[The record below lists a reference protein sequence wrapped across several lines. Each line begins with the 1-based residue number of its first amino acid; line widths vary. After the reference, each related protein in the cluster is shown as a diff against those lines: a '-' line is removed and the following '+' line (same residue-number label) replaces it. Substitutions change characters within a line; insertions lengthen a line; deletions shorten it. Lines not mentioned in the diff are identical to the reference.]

1 MTITPKI
8 EKAIKRAR
16 VLHQGQVRK
25 STVGVPYITHLFS
38 VASLLSNYAGKED
51 VIVAG
56 LLHDTLEDTPYTE
69 EELESEF
76 GLAVKEM
83 VFSVTEVTYYERKN
97 RFFPWKERKDI
108 YLGKLKTAGAE
119 ALMVSAADKIDN
131 LEGMIEGY
139 RKNGPMVWKSFKG
152 SPEEQMWFFSSVL
165 AILEERLQSDIVPHF
180 RRVFEESKIIF
191 LKK

>member
-1 MTITPKI
+1 MTLTTKI
-8 EKAIKRAR
+8 EKAIKRASI
-16 VLHQGQVRK
+16 LHEGQVRK
-25 STVGVPYITHLFS
+25 STKNLPYITHLFS
-38 VASLLSNYAGKED
+38 VADLLSTYADRED

-76 GLAVKEM
+76 GSSVKET
-83 VFSVTEVTYYERKN
+83 VLSVTEVSFYQR
-97 RFFPWKERKDI
+97 RMAIFPWKERKEI
-108 YLGKLKTAGAE
+108 YLGKLKTAGAD

-139 RKNGPMVWKSFKG
+139 RKNGQSVWDSFQG
-152 SPEEQMWFFSSVL
+152 SPEEQSWFFGAVL
-165 AILEERLQSDIVPHF
+165 AILEERLQSDIVQHF
-180 RRVFEESKIIF
+180 RRVFEESKVIF